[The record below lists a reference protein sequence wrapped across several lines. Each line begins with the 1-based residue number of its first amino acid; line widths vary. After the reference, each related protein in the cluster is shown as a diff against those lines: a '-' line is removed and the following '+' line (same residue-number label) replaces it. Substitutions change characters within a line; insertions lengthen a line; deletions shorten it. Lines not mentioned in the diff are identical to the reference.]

1 MLKRILD
8 YHSGRS
14 IALCRLA
21 LAVVFL
27 LVLSA
32 DPDQPVRN
40 ASEGYFLLI
49 GYAAFSLALLVAVWN
64 DWWLD
69 FTLRLPA
76 LLIDCAVFL
85 LAIYLTESGSTD
97 FTSPFL
103 SSFIF
108 IILSATVRWGWSG
121 MAIVAGL
128 LSVSYIAT
136 GTWLELSGF
145 DVELYRFGRRGTYM
159 ILLSLILVWF
169 GLQRR
174 VRAVAR
180 LDLPSDRTDTFPAAE
195 IAAFAMAAIGAP
207 RAYIGWWSE
216 EDPHVLLGETA
227 SGELAIRR
235 LSPQALAAPDNLPFA
250 LFEQKRRR
258 MLLADPQGRITA
270 RRADLNAALV
280 EYFEIAEG
288 LSIPLRSSSGT
299 GLLILSGKPGI
310 SIDHLAMARGL
321 GLEIA
326 AALDRQLLVRISREA
341 EVAQLRNT
349 LARDLHDSVAQTL
362 AGVRFRLEA
371 LRGQLRSGAD
381 SEAEI
386 DEMKASLVSE
396 HRNLRDMIERLRR
409 TDLAPSSIRL
419 APQMS
424 GVVGELERNWRA
436 EVHVSIMPED
446 LTVPVGLA
454 YEIQQIAREAVA
466 NGVRHGEARRFD
478 IAVSRGD
485 AGIALDIRDDGK
497 GFSGSP
503 PPHPRTLDERARANG
518 GQLAVC
524 ESRVGAHLRINL
536 PDRSQA

>member
-21 LAVVFL
+21 LALVFV

-32 DPDQPVRN
+32 DPNQPVRN
-40 ASEGYFLLI
+40 ASEGYFVLV
-49 GYAAFSLALLVAVWN
+49 GYAAFSLVLLLAVWN
-64 DWWLD
+64 NWWLD
-69 FTLRLPA
+69 FRLRMPA
-76 LLIDCAVFL
+76 LLTDCAVFL

-180 LDLPSDRTDTFPAAE
+180 LDLPGDKTDTFPAAE
-195 IAAFAMAAIGAP
+195 IAAYAMTATGSP
-207 RAYIGWWSE
+207 RAFIGWWSK
-216 EDPHVLLGETA
+216 EDPHVLLGEWVGGA
-227 SGELAIRR
+227 LAVRR
-235 LSPQALAAPDNLPFA
+235 LSHEALAAPEDVPFA
-250 LFEQKRRR
+250 LFEQNRRR
-258 MLLADPQGRITA
+258 MLQADQQGRITA
-270 RRADLNAALV
+270 RRAALDAV
-280 EYFEIAEG
+280 LADHFGIAEG
-288 LSIPLRSSSGT
+288 LSIPLHSASGT

-321 GLEIA
+321 GDEIA

-371 LRGQLRSGAD
+371 LRAQLRSGAD
-381 SEAEI
+381 SEAQI

-409 TDLAPSSIRL
+409 TDLEPSAVRL
-419 APQMS
+419 APQMI

-436 EVHVSIMPED
+436 AVHVSITPED

-478 IAVSRGD
+478 IAVSRGV
-485 AGIALDIRDDGK
+485 AGIDLDIRDDGN

-518 GQLAVC
+518 GRLAVC
-524 ESRVGAHLRINL
+524 ESRAGAHLRINL